1 MRDGHRHCRERR
13 FARDELHERGFGRH
27 GRHGRHGGG
36 GRLFD
41 HGELR
46 LLVLAMIGEKPRYGY
61 EIIKAIEERT
71 GGSYSPSPGVVYP
84 TLTMLEELG
93 HATIEAS
100 ESGKKL
106 YAITPEGTAMLEA
119 SRTALEA
126 IRRRTAEAGAA
137 FGGAAKAPLMRAME
151 NLRLAVR
158 LRMAQGP
165 LDEEQARAIAAVID
179 RAALEVERS

>member
-1 MRDGHRHCRERR
+1 MLALI
-13 FARDELHERGFGRH
+13 AR
-27 GRHGRHGGG
+27 
-36 GRLFD
+36 
-41 HGELR
+41 
-46 LLVLAMIGEKPRYGY
+46 KPRYGY

-93 HATIEAS
+93 QATITAS
-100 ESGKKL
+100 EDGKKL
-106 YAITPEGTAMLEA
+106 YAITPAGTSMLEA
-119 SRTALEA
+119 SRTTLDA
-126 IRRRTAEAGAA
+126 IERRTAAAGAA

-158 LRMAQGP
+158 LRMARGP
-165 LDEEQARAIAAVID
+165 LGEEQARAIAAVID